1 MSLFGKTIK
10 IMLMERG
17 ITSRDFAK
25 RINLSP
31 TSLSKIVQGVTRPR
45 QANLT
50 RILEELCETPEEEQ
64 QLLSAFA
71 QVEGKLSEETAQLCP
86 QRFQELEEQRVR
98 RYLQMKSRSIAFREA
113 VAGVLRKMGVSFQG
127 PHEDNEIICDFYLPG
142 PPRIAIECKANPN
155 RDWDRTLT
163 TVAILKK
170 HFDLSTLLIVVP
182 NAESIRKTDRVRIN
196 KDDGRIVPLSQLKKA
211 LKQTNIKGVK
221 GK

>member
-1 MSLFGKTIK
+1 
-10 IMLMERG
+10 MERG

-71 QVEGKLSEETAQLCP
+71 QVEEKLSEETTQLCP
-86 QRFQELEEQRVR
+86 QHFEELEEQRVR
-98 RYLQMKSRSIAFREA
+98 RYLQMKSRSIAFREV
-113 VAGVLRKMGVSFQG
+113 VAGVLKKMGVRFQV

-142 PPRIAIECKANPN
+142 PPRIAIECKVNPN

-170 HFDLSTLLIVVP
+170 HFDLSTVLIVVP
-182 NAESIRKTDRVRIN
+182 NAESIRKTDRDLIN
-196 KDDGRIVPLSQLKKA
+196 RDDGRIVSLSQLEKT
-211 LKQTNIKGVK
+211 LMLTNNQFNP
-221 GK
+221 